1 MNVPPRP
8 DHSGPTPPGTQQP
21 PPYPGHGEPPP
32 YPGPQD
38 PSSAHTGFHAGG
50 RFGAQDPARGPEPV
64 ERLYPLAAWRS
75 RVHARGIDL
84 LLVALPALL
93 LALVLS
99 LAWVGVQAVGS
110 GDTAGIDDRYPLFLS
125 VTFFLLYTGYETLAL
140 SRWQQTLGK
149 RRVGLRVAPQAGNGS
164 LGAPPLAALAVRAA
178 LLALPFLLF
187 FLLFTIGWF
196 WWVLVA
202 VTALLTGGMAAWNR
216 PNRQGLHDR
225 IAGTVVLDV
234 AAADPRSPA
243 PPPYPPQ
250 G

>member
-1 MNVPPRP
+1 MNVPPPP
-8 DHSGPTPPGTQQP
+8 DRGGPTPPGSQQP
-21 PPYPGHGEPPP
+21 PPYPGHQ
-32 YPGPQD
+32 GP
-38 PSSAHTGFHAGG
+38 SGAHT
-50 RFGAQDPARGPEPV
+50 GAQDPGPGPEPV

-75 RVHARGIDL
+75 RAYARGIDL

-99 LAWVGVQAVGS
+99 LAWVGVQAVGA
-110 GDTAGIDDRYPLFLS
+110 GDTAGIGERYPIFLS

-149 RRVGLRVAPQAGNGS
+149 RRVGLRIAPQAGTGS
-164 LGAPPLAALAVRAA
+164 LGAPPLAALTARAA

-187 FLLFTIGWF
+187 FLLFTVGWF
-196 WWVLVA
+196 WWLLVA

-234 AAADPRSPA
+234 GVAG
-243 PPPYPPQ
+243 PPHPTPHPFPPQ

>member
-1 MNVPPRP
+1 MNVPPQP
-8 DHSGPTPPGTQQP
+8 DHSGPTPSGAQQP
-21 PPYPGHGEPPP
+21 PPYPGHQE
-32 YPGPQD
+32 
-38 PSSAHTGFHAGG
+38 PSSAHTGFHAGFHADAP
-50 RFGAQDPARGPEPV
+50 FGAQGPEPV

-75 RVHARGIDL
+75 RVYARGVDL

-110 GDTAGIDDRYPLFLS
+110 GSTAGIDDRYPLFLS

-149 RRVGLRVAPQAGNGS
+149 RRVGLRVATQSGSGS
-164 LGAPPLAALAVRAA
+164 LGAPPLAALTVRAA

-187 FLLFTIGWF
+187 FLLFTTGWI
-196 WWVLVA
+196 WWVLVVA

-234 AAADPRSPA
+234 GAADPRSPA

>member
-1 MNVPPRP
+1 
-8 DHSGPTPPGTQQP
+8 
-21 PPYPGHGEPPP
+21 
-32 YPGPQD
+32 
-38 PSSAHTGFHAGG
+38 
-50 RFGAQDPARGPEPV
+50 V

-75 RVHARGIDL
+75 RVYARGIDL

-99 LAWVGVQAVGS
+99 LAWVGVRAVGS
-110 GDTAGIDDRYPLFLS
+110 GETDGIGDRYPIFLS
-125 VTFFLLYTGYETLAL
+125 VAFFLLYTGYEILAL
-140 SRWQQTLGK
+140 SRWQQTPGK
-149 RRVGLRVAPQAGNGS
+149 RRAGLRVAPQTGTGS
-164 LGAPPLAALAVRAA
+164 LGALPLAALAARAA

-196 WWVLVA
+196 WWLLVA

-234 AAADPRSPA
+234 GVQGPRRPT
-243 PPPYPPQ
+243 PPPFPPQ